1 MSIPST
7 APLRDWL
14 GSGDLA
20 LGVTTPGEPLPGPLA
35 DQGQRWCPKPPF
47 IASCGRKPQGLVD
60 SKSIETLERERAQG
74 WALPSVAAL
83 LGEGLGATNRWDPL
97 GHGVR
102 GWGTYGAG
110 PLQDGCADGA

>member
-35 DQGQRWCPKPPF
+35 DQGQRWCKKPLHCF
-47 IASCGRKPQGLVD
+47 M
-60 SKSIETLERERAQG
+60 RAQASG
-74 WALPSVAAL
+74 I
-83 LGEGLGATNRWDPL
+83 G
-97 GHGVR
+97 
-102 GWGTYGAG
+102 
-110 PLQDGCADGA
+110 